1 MRKRFSRWNVQPV
14 RKNEELESI
23 LKNDPF
29 LYHKKKYVIS
39 SRFNDGKVKDEDNT
53 NQELLFFQDENKK
66 QINSLKNKI
75 NRKSFII
82 EENANNYLNYM
93 MREKKYMN
101 ENVKTEPG
109 QNNKKYTQL
118 VKSGM
123 QDQLPF
129 KYDVNRS
136 LLFSNYKNNLLG
148 KKFNSN
154 EIPLQYNSY
163 NNIHK
168 MNRGLSMDEKNILPI
183 ITTKKITSDITDNNY
198 YDKIS
203 RQLKIKFNKDYL
215 DYNLEM
221 INKRKSPSNAN
232 KMPYIKTNNELTLPI
247 GGISNPNYYNLGES
261 KLSSNPI
268 VNPGNRAQI
277 FNQFRTHKLKS
288 EFVF

>member
-1 MRKRFSRWNVQPV
+1 MKKRFSRWDVPKV
-14 RKNEELESI
+14 KRNEEIEKV

-39 SRFNDGKVKDEDNT
+39 SRFNDGDTKEGDDT
-53 NQELLFFQDENKK
+53 NNELLVFQDENKK
-66 QINSLKNKI
+66 HINTLKNKI
-75 NRKSFII
+75 NKKSFII

-93 MREKKYMN
+93 MNEKNFNNKNM
-101 ENVKTEPG
+101 KTEPG
-109 QNNKKYTQL
+109 QRNKRYTQL
-118 VKSGM
+118 IKSGI
-123 QDQLPF
+123 QSLSPN
-129 KYDVNRS
+129 KYALNKN
-136 LLFSNYKNNLLG
+136 LLFSNYQNNTLD
-148 KKFNSN
+148 KKFNMN
-154 EIPLQYNSY
+154 YPYNYKSID
-163 NNIHK
+163 NIHN
-168 MNRGLSMDEKNILPI
+168 MNKAFSYDENNFLPLI
-183 ITTKKITSDITDNNY
+183 NTKKSSSDITDNNY

>member
-1 MRKRFSRWNVQPV
+1 MKKRFSRWDVPKV
-14 RKNEELESI
+14 KRNEEIEKV

-39 SRFNDGKVKDEDNT
+39 SRFNDGDTKEGDDT
-53 NQELLFFQDENKK
+53 NNELLVFQDENKK
-66 QINSLKNKI
+66 HINTLKNKI
-75 NRKSFII
+75 NKKSFII

-93 MREKKYMN
+93 MNEKNFNNKNM
-101 ENVKTEPG
+101 KTEPG
-109 QNNKKYTQL
+109 QRNKRYTQL
-118 VKSGM
+118 MKSGI
-123 QDQLPF
+123 QSLSPN
-129 KYDVNRS
+129 KYAINKN
-136 LLFSNYKNNLLG
+136 LLFSNYQNNTLD
-148 KKFNSN
+148 KKFNMN
-154 EIPLQYNSY
+154 YPYNYNSID
-163 NNIHK
+163 NIHN
-168 MNRGLSMDEKNILPI
+168 MNKAFSYDENNFLPLI
-183 ITTKKITSDITDNNY
+183 NTKKSASDITDNNY

-203 RQLKIKFNKDYL
+203 KQLKMKYNKDYL

>member
-101 ENVKTEPG
+101 KNVKTEPG

-148 KKFNSN
+148 KKYNSN
-154 EIPLQYNSY
+154 EIPFQYNSY

-168 MNRGLSMDEKNILPI
+168 MNRGLSMDENNILPM

-203 RQLKIKFNKDYL
+203 RQLKMQFNKNYL
-215 DYNLEM
+215 DYNQEIL
-221 INKRKSPSNAN
+221 NKRKSPNN
-232 KMPYIKTNNELTLPI
+232 IKRMPFIKNNNELTLPI
-247 GGISNPNYYNLGES
+247 GGISNPHYYNLGES

-268 VNPGNRAQI
+268 VNPGNRVPI

-288 EFVF
+288 EFVL

>member
-1 MRKRFSRWNVQPV
+1 MKKRFSRWDVPKV
-14 RKNEELESI
+14 KRNEEIEKV

-39 SRFNDGKVKDEDNT
+39 SRFNDGDTKEGDDT
-53 NQELLFFQDENKK
+53 NNELLVFQDENKK
-66 QINSLKNKI
+66 HINTLKNKI
-75 NRKSFII
+75 NKKSFII

-93 MREKKYMN
+93 MNEKNFNNKNM
-101 ENVKTEPG
+101 KTEPG
-109 QNNKKYTQL
+109 QRNKRYTQL
-118 VKSGM
+118 IKSGI
-123 QDQLPF
+123 QSLSPN
-129 KYDVNRS
+129 KYALNKN
-136 LLFSNYKNNLLG
+136 LLFSNYQNNTLD
-148 KKFNSN
+148 KKFNMN
-154 EIPLQYNSY
+154 DPYNYNSID
-163 NNIHK
+163 NIHN
-168 MNRGLSMDEKNILPI
+168 MNKAFSYDENNFLPI
-183 ITTKKITSDITDNNY
+183 ISTKKSASDITDNNY

-203 RQLKIKFNKDYL
+203 KQLKMKYNKDYL

>member
-1 MRKRFSRWNVQPV
+1 MKKRFSRWDVPKV
-14 RKNEELESI
+14 KRNEEIEKV

-39 SRFNDGKVKDEDNT
+39 SRFNDGDTKEGDDT
-53 NQELLFFQDENKK
+53 NNELLVFQDENKK
-66 QINSLKNKI
+66 HINTLKNKI
-75 NRKSFII
+75 NKKSFII

-93 MREKKYMN
+93 MNEKNFNNKNM
-101 ENVKTEPG
+101 KTEPG
-109 QNNKKYTQL
+109 QRNKRYTQL
-118 VKSGM
+118 IKSGI
-123 QDQLPF
+123 QSLSPN
-129 KYDVNRS
+129 KYALNKN
-136 LLFSNYKNNLLG
+136 LLFSNYQNNTLD
-148 KKFNSN
+148 KKFNMN
-154 EIPLQYNSY
+154 YPYNYNSID
-163 NNIHK
+163 NIHN
-168 MNRGLSMDEKNILPI
+168 MNKAFSYDENNFLPI
-183 ITTKKITSDITDNNY
+183 INTKKSASDITDNNY

-203 RQLKIKFNKDYL
+203 KQLKMKYNKDYL

-261 KLSSNPI
+261 KLRSNPI

>member
-1 MRKRFSRWNVQPV
+1 MKKRFSRWDVPKV
-14 RKNEELESI
+14 KRNEEIEKV

-39 SRFNDGKVKDEDNT
+39 SRFNDGDTKEGDDT
-53 NQELLFFQDENKK
+53 NNELLVFQDENKK
-66 QINSLKNKI
+66 HINTLKNKI
-75 NRKSFII
+75 NKKSFII

-93 MREKKYMN
+93 MNEKNFNNKNM
-101 ENVKTEPG
+101 KTEPG
-109 QNNKKYTQL
+109 QRNKRYTQL
-118 VKSGM
+118 IKSGI
-123 QDQLPF
+123 QSLSPN
-129 KYDVNRS
+129 KYALNKN
-136 LLFSNYKNNLLG
+136 LLFSNYQNNTLD
-148 KKFNSN
+148 KKFNIN
-154 EIPLQYNSY
+154 YPYNYNSID
-163 NNIHK
+163 NIHN
-168 MNRGLSMDEKNILPI
+168 MNKAFSYDENNFLPI
-183 ITTKKITSDITDNNY
+183 ISTKKSASDITDNNY

-203 RQLKIKFNKDYL
+203 KQLKIKYNKDYL